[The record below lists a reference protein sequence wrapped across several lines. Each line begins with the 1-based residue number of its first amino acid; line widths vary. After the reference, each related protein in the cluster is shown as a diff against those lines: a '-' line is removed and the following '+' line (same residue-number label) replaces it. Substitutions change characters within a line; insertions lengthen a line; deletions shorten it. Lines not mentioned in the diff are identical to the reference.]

1 MTLDLNWKN
10 LSFGWVGGDRIVRLV
25 CNEFFCSVASFLEKT
40 VVPRMFFFQAELR
53 RNIGLLQAEVQK
65 KDGMLAVHRELHLA
79 YIL

>member
-1 MTLDLNWKN
+1 M
-10 LSFGWVGGDRIVRLV
+10 GGGRIVWLV

-65 KDGMLAVHRELHLA
+65 KDGMLAVHRELNWA